1 MCFSLLWLVQTFVW
15 LVVICAVVAI
25 IRLLLPYAL
34 SMLGVGGEILMKV
47 INIIIIAVVLI
58 AVAWLCYD
66 LLVCAG
72 AIWPRLR

>member
-15 LVVICAVVAI
+15 LVVICAIVAI

-47 INIIIIAVVLI
+47 INIIVIAVVLI

-72 AIWPRLR
+72 VMGPRLR

>member
-47 INIIIIAVVLI
+47 INIIVIAVVLI
-58 AVAWLCYD
+58 AVAWFLYD
-66 LLVCAG
+66 LLTCAG
-72 AIWPRLR
+72 LMGPRLR